1 MLLPTMVRS
10 GDEQMGAGK
19 VQKDLP
25 PKSYKG
31 PATVPDKPKDS
42 RLLPVVRAT
51 KKLVA
56 SKTRQEGAGPQTGG
70 QTQL

>member
-42 RLLPVVRAT
+42 RLLPVDRAT
-51 KKLVA
+51 DKLET
-56 SKTRQEGAGPQTGG
+56 SKTRQGTCRAADRC